1 MKVIRGFSRGCSG
14 FSVVQRKIFESCCG
28 FSGGFG
34 VFRKDSPKVLK

>member
-14 FSVVQRKIFESCCG
+14 FLGLQRGIFGSCCG

-34 VFRKDSPKVLK
+34 VFKKDSQKVLK